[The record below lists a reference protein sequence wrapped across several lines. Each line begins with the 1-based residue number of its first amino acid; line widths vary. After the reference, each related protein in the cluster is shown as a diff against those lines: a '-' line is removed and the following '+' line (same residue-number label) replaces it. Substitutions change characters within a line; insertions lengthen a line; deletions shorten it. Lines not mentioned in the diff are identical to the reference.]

1 MMNIIDFKEN
11 ENVKGT
17 YLITNVLKGKASNGN
32 NYLSIKLQDAT
43 KDIDS
48 KLWSA
53 TPEQMN
59 EIVPGKLLYVEGS
72 VIKYRDNLQLK
83 IENTKLVDAN
93 DVDLSLYIK
102 SAPETKEDLR
112 NELQS
117 YIYEID
123 DRIINVIVSEIV
135 KEYDDKLLTYPAACR
150 NHHAY
155 NCGLLFHI
163 VSMLRLAKELI
174 KLYPVLNKNYLYA
187 GVILHDLGKVEEL
200 SGVLGTEYTL
210 KGKLMGHI
218 SIVNAKI
225 MEVAKSI
232 NAENSEQA
240 IVLSH
245 LVLSHHGK
253 QEYGSPVLPMTR
265 EAEILNFIDNI
276 DARMDTLSNLYETV
290 DEGEFTP
297 RSFALEN
304 RSFYKIKDKKE

>member
-1 MMNIIDFKEN
+1 MNIIDFKEN
-11 ENVKGT
+11 ENIKGT
-17 YLITNVLKGKASNGN
+17 YLVTGVLKGRASNGS

-43 KDIDS
+43 KDIDG
-48 KLWSA
+48 KVWSA
-53 TPEQMN
+53 TPEQMA
-59 EIVPGKLLYVEGS
+59 EIATGKLIYVEGS

-83 IENTKLVDAN
+83 IESSKLVDAN
-93 DVDLSLYIK
+93 EVDLSQYIK

-123 DRIINVIVSEIV
+123 DRIVNVIVSEIV
-135 KEYDDKLLTYPAACR
+135 KEYDDKLVVYPAASK

-155 NCGLLFHI
+155 NSGLLFHT
-163 VSMLRLAKELI
+163 VSMLRLGKKLI
-174 KLYPVLNKNYLYA
+174 ELYPVLNKNYLYA
-187 GVILHDLGKVEEL
+187 GIILHDLGKVEEL

-218 SIVNAKI
+218 SIMSGKI

-232 NAENSEQA
+232 DAQDSEQA
-240 IVLSH
+240 IMLSH

-265 EAEILNFIDNI
+265 EAEMLSFIDNI
-276 DARMDTLSNLYETV
+276 DARMDTLDNLYEGTSA
-290 DEGEFTP
+290 GEFTP

-304 RSFYKIKDKKE
+304 RSFYKLKDKKE

>member
-1 MMNIIDFKEN
+1 MNIIDFKEN
-11 ENVKGT
+11 ENINGT
-17 YLITNVLKGKASNGN
+17 YLVTGVLKGRASNGS

-43 KDIDS
+43 KDIDG
-48 KLWSA
+48 KVWSA
-53 TPEQMN
+53 TPEQMA
-59 EIVPGKLLYVEGS
+59 EIVTGKLLYVEGS

-83 IENTKLVDAN
+83 IESSKLVDAN
-93 DVDLSLYIK
+93 EVDLLQYIK

-123 DRIINVIVSEIV
+123 DRIVNVIVSEIV
-135 KEYDDKLLTYPAACR
+135 KEYDDKLVVYPAASK

-155 NCGLLFHI
+155 NSGLLFHT
-163 VSMLRLAKELI
+163 VSMLRLGKKLI
-174 KLYPVLNKNYLYA
+174 ELYPALNKNYLYA
-187 GVILHDLGKVEEL
+187 GIILHDLGKVEEL

-218 SIVNAKI
+218 SIMSAKI

-232 NAENSEQA
+232 DAQDSEQA
-240 IVLSH
+240 IMLSH

-253 QEYGSPVLPMTR
+253 QEYGSPVLPMSR
-265 EAEILNFIDNI
+265 EAEMLSFIDNI
-276 DARMDTLSNLYETV
+276 DARMDTLDNLYDGTS
-290 DEGEFTP
+290 EGEFTP

-304 RSFYKIKDKKE
+304 RSFYKLKDKKE